1 MGLAPL
7 VVQSIFNTLK
17 RLNREEG
24 VSILLA
30 EQNTAVALQYADR
43 ATVLENGLSV
53 LEGNAAELRHRED
66 VRAFYLGAGEPAAK
80 APDVR
85 ATVAA

>member
-7 VVQSIFNTLK
+7 VVQSIFKTLK
-17 RLNREEG
+17 QLNREEG

-43 ATVLENGLSV
+43 ATVLENWTF
-53 LEGNAAELRHRED
+53 
-66 VRAFYLGAGEPAAK
+66 RA
-80 APDVR
+80 
-85 ATVAA
+85 